1 MEMTM
6 DPVKRATV
14 QLWLKELECD
24 PGCQLTQAQLS
35 TFLNKREMKRKFHL
49 VDDKVKRDRS
59 TYDRA
64 FAYRSSL
71 IIHTDA
77 AKEYLIG
84 LDKLLHRII
93 PACGKVDQWR
103 PKSPRAAALAQ
114 LLGFVSPPR
123 RKVKRIRDDA
133 AAHALRWSGKLTE
146 KDYATLVHP
155 RDVLGPNP
163 KGLKRVHL
171 PTGYNLLDVRLFVAD
186 KAENYFD
193 PYVDNTR
200 DYLINFLESLL
211 EQQ

>member
-1 MEMTM
+1 M

-24 PGCQLTQAQLS
+24 PGCQLTQTQLS
-35 TFLNKREMKRKFHL
+35 TFLNKREMNMKIHV
-49 VDDKVKRDRS
+49 VDDKVKLERS
-59 TYDRA
+59 TYDKA
-64 FAYRSSL
+64 LAYRSSL
-71 IIHTDA
+71 IVHTEA

-84 LDKLLHRII
+84 LDNLLDRII
-93 PACGKVDQWR
+93 PACEKVDQWR
-103 PKSPRAAALAQ
+103 PKTARAAALAQ

-146 KDYATLVHP
+146 EDCATLVHP
-155 RDVLGPNP
+155 RDVSGPNP
-163 KGLKRVHL
+163 RGLKRVHL
-171 PTGYNLLDVRLFVAD
+171 PIGYNLLDIRVLVAD

-200 DYLINFLESLL
+200 DYLISFLESLL
-211 EQQ
+211 EQ